1 MIFYTQKQ
9 LVYLYA
15 KYKNT
20 AKLLQ
25 NNSMRTA
32 YEFMAE
38 LILDLA
44 SKFKPKKKVKK
55 EFEIQALKLG
65 VKKWD

>member
-1 MIFYTQKQ
+1 MIFYTHKQ
-9 LVYLYA
+9 LIFIYA

-25 NNSMRTA
+25 NNSMRTT

-44 SKFKPKKKVKK
+44 SKFRPKKLIKK
-55 EFEIQALKLG
+55 KFEKQAEKLG

>member
-20 AKLLQ
+20 AVLLK
-25 NNSMRTA
+25 NNSIRTA

-44 SKFKPKKKVKK
+44 SKFKPKKKIKK